1 MDFPDTPEAVALAL
15 LDRILER
22 DAPQRGSNKPDER
35 RILDLYSQCL
45 AAVTRPAGERLV
57 FH

>member
-22 DAPQRGSNKPDER
+22 DAPRGSNKTDER

-45 AAVTRPAGERLV
+45 AAVTRPAGEQPV